1 MPMEHFAVIQSL
13 CRVGLATQDDK
24 FRKQVERLLERLKK
38 AGDAESAE
46 SLDRLL
52 EAQQQSLALQPS
64 KVELSRA
71 AVGER
76 LTNSVNPPHDR
87 ESSSPLAQIIMDPG
101 SETPPPVLTPDLQS
115 ALDSLLQ
122 EWVDYDELRTLG
134 VAPTQSCLIFGEPG
148 TGKTVTAM
156 YIATRLGLPV
166 VLARLDGMMS
176 SFLGTTARNIGALFE
191 FANRYRCV
199 LLLDE
204 FDALAKLRDDPQE
217 VGEIKRVVNT
227 LLQCLDTRADLGL
240 TIAITNHPNLLDPAI
255 WRRFEVK
262 IEMPLPPPD
271 ERERLIAGFLRPLS
285 VQDSGVDLLSWASEG
300 ATGAEVRSMVNAIKR
315 YSVLQKTG
323 EQRGKLDPQDILAA
337 LQRYYITSAKLEDRS
352 RLGTLRDDP
361 KSLARALLTSED
373 GKFTQSTVAHLLGRD
388 QGTIS
393 RWMREEPA

>member
-1 MPMEHFAVIQSL
+1 MEHFAVIQSL